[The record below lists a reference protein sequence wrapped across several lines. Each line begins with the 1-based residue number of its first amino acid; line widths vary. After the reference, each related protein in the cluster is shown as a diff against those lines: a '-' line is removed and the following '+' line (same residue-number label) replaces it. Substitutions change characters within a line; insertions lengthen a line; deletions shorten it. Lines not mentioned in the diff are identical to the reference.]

1 MGSADLEDVIA
12 AASMFG
18 SRARPRWWRLTG
30 TVWARSPS
38 PRSSARPRMHLAP
51 TGAVPTT
58 CRRPRST
65 RRARSSAPM
74 KPRGNERKLC
84 GTAFA
89 YSVAYSAR
97 CAHALGRDERRQPGT
112 FQHLVS
118 THSRGLLDLQRYW
131 GAEVSGHDEVRPS
144 PDFEVPDQQT
154 GGVRRRA
161 PGSRRVSDPALGR
174 ALDERE

>member
-1 MGSADLEDVIA
+1 MVAFDWDSLGKEPEPALVGSTAHAFCSDW
-12 AASMFG
+12 
-18 SRARPRWWRLTG
+18 SRADH
-30 TVWARSPS
+30 VQ
-38 PRSSARPRMHLAP
+38 AP
-51 TGAVPTT
+51 TLDEARAFVSAYEAA
-58 CRRPRST
+58 RERPFD
-65 RRARSSAPM
+65 AD
-74 KPRGNERKLC
+74 ERKLC